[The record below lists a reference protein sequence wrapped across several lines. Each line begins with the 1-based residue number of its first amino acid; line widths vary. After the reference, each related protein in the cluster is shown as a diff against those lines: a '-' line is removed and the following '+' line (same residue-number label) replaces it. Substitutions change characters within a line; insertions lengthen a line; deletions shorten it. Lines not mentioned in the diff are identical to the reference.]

1 MKTIGIAGPS
11 GSGKTTLWRAV
22 TGGEGKGDVGV
33 VDVADW
39 RLDAL
44 VRIERSRRRVPVQ
57 IEVVDASAPS
67 RTPAGALAR
76 LREMD
81 AILVLAPAFGGQN
94 PLPALRTLLEEL
106 VLADM
111 APVER
116 RLERAR
122 KDASGKKEV
131 PALEA
136 GLAHLEGGRLL
147 GDRTWAPEELAVFSP
162 LAPITL
168 KPMVVVWNV
177 DEERSTTP
185 LPEIELPAF
194 PVSAALEAEVAGVD
208 PEEAAVLLS
217 AYGIEE
223 RATARV
229 VESVYR
235 LLDLITFFT
244 TSEKESRAWEVRR
257 GASAPEAA
265 GAIHSD
271 LQRGF
276 IRAEVIDF
284 HELEK
289 AGSWQAAK
297 TRGLLRIEGK
307 GYVMAEGDVC
317 HFRFAV

>member
-1 MKTIGIAGPS
+1 MKTIGITGPS

-22 TGGEGKGDVGV
+22 TGSRGKGDVGV
-33 VDVADW
+33 VDVADQ

-44 VRIERSRRRVPVQ
+44 VRIERSRRRVPVR
-57 IEVVDASAPS
+57 IEVADIFAAG

-81 AILVLAPAFGGQN
+81 AVLAVIPAFGGQD
-94 PLPALRTLLEEL
+94 PLPALRGLQEEL

-122 KDASGKKEV
+122 KDASGKKEI

-136 GLAHLEGGRLL
+136 GLDHLEGGRPL
-147 GDRTWAPEELAVFSP
+147 GDRTWAPEELAAFSP

-177 DEERSTTP
+177 DEGGSATP
-185 LPEIELPAF
+185 LPEIGLPAF

-208 PEEAAVLLS
+208 PEEAGVLLS
-217 AYGIEE
+217 AYGVEE
-223 RATARV
+223 RATTRV
-229 VESVYR
+229 IESVYR

-276 IRAEVIDF
+276 IRAEVVAF
-284 HELEK
+284 EELER
-289 AGSWQAAK
+289 AGSWQAARA
-297 TRGLLRIEGK
+297 RGLLRLEGK
-307 GYVMAEGDVC
+307 GYVVAEGDVC

>member
-1 MKTIGIAGPS
+1 MKTIGITGAS

-22 TGGEGKGDVGV
+22 TGGEGRGDVGV
-33 VDVADW
+33 VDVADR

-44 VRIERSRRRVPVQ
+44 VRMERSRRRVPVQ
-57 IEVVDASAPS
+57 IEVVDVSAAA
-67 RTPAGALAR
+67 RTPAAALAR

-81 AILVLAPAFGGQN
+81 AILVVSPAFGGQD
-94 PLPALRTLLEEL
+94 PLPALRGLLEEL

-111 APVER
+111 APLEK

-122 KDASGKKEV
+122 KDASARKEV

-136 GLAHLEGGRLL
+136 GLAHLEAGRLL
-147 GDRTWAPEELAVFSP
+147 GDRSWEPEELAAFSP
-162 LAPITL
+162 LTPLTL

-177 DEERSTTP
+177 DEGASAAP
-185 LPEIELPAF
+185 LPEVELSAF

-223 RATARV
+223 RASARV
-229 VESVYR
+229 IESVYR

-244 TSEKESRAWEVRR
+244 TGEKESRAWEVRR

-276 IRAEVIDF
+276 IRAEVVAFD
-284 HELEK
+284 ELER

-297 TRGLLRIEGK
+297 SRGLLRLEGK
-307 GYVMAEGDVC
+307 GYVVAEGDVC